1 MEGKTLA
8 RWLVTCAW
16 PYVSYSPHLGN
27 LIGSVLS
34 ADVYARYLRL
44 KGEEVL
50 FVSGSDEHGT
60 PIEVEAIKRG
70 VSPSELSETNHL
82 RFLKLWKDWWI
93 SFDNYSKTES
103 PTHKEFVRDFYSLVE
118 KNGYIYSEEVEL
130 TYCETDKRYLP
141 DRFVEGRCPY
151 CGFEGARGD
160 QCDNCGRLL
169 EPTKLIEPYCVI
181 CKTKPIVKETKHW
194 FFNLPKFESELR
206 TFLKSNQ
213 HLPENAR
220 SFSLGILNE
229 GLQPR
234 SVTRDNAWGIPAPF
248 KGAEGKTIYVWLEA
262 VLGYISATK
271 EYTEQHGKG
280 EDWKHF
286 WFEPKTRIL
295 FFIGKDN
302 ITFHTLILPALLLAT
317 KKDYTL
323 PWNVPSTEYLIFE
336 GEKFSKSKRT
346 GVWIDE
352 ALSLYPVDYWRFWLI
367 ANRPELKDSGFTWEG
382 FADGVNSILNDTIG
396 NFIHRTLVF
405 IQRNFNA
412 EVPKP
417 GKFNQEDE
425 SVLAELTKCK
435 EETSALLDDFK
446 LKDSLARVT
455 GLARSL
461 NKYLNDA
468 APWQSIK
475 KHPTIASTTL
485 YVAIQG
491 VRALAIL
498 LSPFIPSTSN
508 EIWGQLALKGQVGS
522 SEWKTFNKKLESGH
536 KLGDVK
542 PLFSKIGPGEI
553 DSKLQELEKVRTVS
567 VSKQVVSKSDFDRLD
582 LRVAEVVKAERIPGK
597 DKLLRL
603 EVKVGVESRQVVAGI
618 AQHYAPE
625 ALVGKRIIVVF
636 NLEPAKIAG
645 LSSEAMLLATEDK
658 GRVVLVSPER
668 PVEAGAIV
676 R

>member
-16 PYVSYSPHLGN
+16 PYVNYTPHLGN

-70 VSPSELSETNHL
+70 FSPSVLAETNHQRL
-82 RFLKLWKDWWI
+82 LQLWKYWWI

-103 PTHKEFVRDFYSLVE
+103 PTHKEFVRDFYTLVD

-130 TYCETDKRYLP
+130 TYCETDKRFLP

-151 CGFEGARGD
+151 CNFEGARGD

-181 CKTKPIVKETKHW
+181 CKTKPVVKKTKHW
-194 FFNLPKFESELR
+194 FFDLPKFESELR

-213 HLPENAR
+213 HLPENAH

-248 KGAEGKTIYVWLEA
+248 KGAYGKTIYVWLEA
-262 VLGYISATK
+262 VLGYVSATK

-286 WFEPKTRIL
+286 WFKPETRIL
-295 FFIGKDN
+295 YFIGKDN
-302 ITFHTLILPALLLAT
+302 ITFHTLILPALLLAV
-317 KKDYTL
+317 KQGYTL
-323 PWNVPSTEYLIFE
+323 PWNVPSTEYLVFE

-352 ALSLYPVDYWRFWLI
+352 ALKLYPVDYWRYWLV

-382 FADGVNSILNDTIG
+382 FTDGINSQLNDTIG

-405 IQRNFNA
+405 IQRNFKG

-417 GKFNQEDE
+417 GKLKSEDE
-425 SVLAELTKCK
+425 AILDEINKCK
-435 EETSALLDDFK
+435 DDTSTLFNDFK
-446 LKDSLARVT
+446 LKDALGRVT
-455 GLARSL
+455 GLARSF

-475 KHPTIASTTL
+475 QEPTRAATTL
-485 YVAIQG
+485 YVGVQG

-498 LSPFIPSTSN
+498 LTPFIPSTSK
-508 EIWGQLALKGQVGS
+508 EIWKQLGLKGEIEP
-522 SEWKTFNKKLESGH
+522 SEWKTSDKRVQSGH
-536 KLGDVK
+536 KLGEVK
-542 PLFSKIGPGEI
+542 PLFSKIEPGEI
-553 DSKLQELEKVRTVS
+553 DLKLRELEKERAGS
-567 VSKQVVSKSDFDRLD
+567 VSKQVISKSDFDRLD
-582 LRVAEVVKAERIPGK
+582 LRVAEVVKAEQIPGR

-603 EVKVGVESRQVVAGI
+603 EVRVGGELRQVVAGI
-618 AQHYAPE
+618 AQHYTPE
-625 ALVGKRIIVVF
+625 ELVGKRIVVVF

-645 LSSEAMLLATEDK
+645 FSSEAMLLATEDK